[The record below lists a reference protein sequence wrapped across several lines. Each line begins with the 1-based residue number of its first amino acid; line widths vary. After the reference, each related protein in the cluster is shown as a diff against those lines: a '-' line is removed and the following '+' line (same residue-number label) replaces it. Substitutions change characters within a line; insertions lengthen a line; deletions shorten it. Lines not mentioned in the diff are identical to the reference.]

1 MSPSSQRE
9 VFIPW
14 RFTRNSLSSV
24 GGPTRPGP
32 LPWTLLR
39 LPDFVVWSQDL
50 LTRTARKL
58 LKAEEVM
65 TALSGERVFERE

>member
-1 MSPSSQRE
+1 
-9 VFIPW
+9 
-14 RFTRNSLSSV
+14 
-24 GGPTRPGP
+24 
-32 LPWTLLR
+32 
-39 LPDFVVWSQDL
+39 VWSQDL